1 MNNSNALAEI
11 QSKYP
16 NCNLLLPA
24 ATSVQINPF
33 YKCSVMEVVADTAPS
48 SGDIFSVGK
57 VKTGEDGKGKAI
69 YEEVFSPAKPL
80 LMKLATAAGIQFH
93 PEYTT
98 VIRENTNTYVG
109 KAYGAVRLP
118 DGSYKTHMETKRIC
132 LDDEESKYRL
142 EFMDKSIMGIHDWRA
157 SKAAAEM
164 FKGEWKQETEPNQY
178 GKYDKYYVIADS
190 DREKYIERSI
200 LVNMTLLR
208 KTASEKAQTGA
219 ILRVIRALLGI
230 KGTYSKAELEK
241 PFVVPTVTFA
251 PDYTDP
257 TVRSAMLQQGMNS
270 MGNMFGASSTP
281 PAIST
286 AFSGEAF
293 SSDFNPEDEID
304 NPAFVSDQ
312 TEDDAVAG
320 EQEKNWFD
328 QEQQTPPQQEP
339 VENESTGYYCD
350 GCGAEINARV
360 YEYSLN
366 KFGRPLGVKS
376 PLEIS
381 DKEMLWDVGI
391 AIGGGLSHMYGNMY
405 LNPMDQ
411 MAKRKEGIQYYIR
424 YMDDVIILS
433 TDKELLHRYKNMF
446 SDFLGDVLKLR
457 LNNKTAIRPV
467 SHGMEFVGY
476 TIRPFDVRL
485 RKSTSLRMKRH
496 LKTIQELY
504 RDYEIDLDRARSTL
518 MSYKALMDHCDC
530 RALEKKI
537 FEDFVLTHN
546 PKEADT
552 DNG

>member
-1 MNNSNALAEI
+1 MNNSNSNAWTEI
-11 QSKYP
+11 QSKYQ
-16 NCNLLLPA
+16 NCNLLIPT

-33 YKCSVMEVVADTAPS
+33 YKCSVMEVVADTAQN

-57 VKTGEDGKGKAI
+57 VKIGEDRNGKAM

-98 VIRENTNTYVG
+98 VTRENTNTYVG

-230 KGTYSKAELEK
+230 KGTYTKAELEK

-257 TVRSAMLQQGMNS
+257 TVRNAMLQQGMNS

-304 NPAFVSDQ
+304 NPAFASEQ
-312 TEDDAVAG
+312 TEDREVVAE

-328 QEQQTPPQQEP
+328 QEQSESSQQVSPQPEP
-339 VENESTGYYCD
+339 EKDESTGYYCD
-350 GCGAEINARV
+350 ECGIEINERV

-366 KFGRPLGVKS
+366 KFGRPLC
-376 PLEIS
+376 
-381 DKEMLWDVGI
+381 
-391 AIGGGLSHMYGNMY
+391 
-405 LNPMDQ
+405 
-411 MAKRKEGIQYYIR
+411 
-424 YMDDVIILS
+424 
-433 TDKELLHRYKNMF
+433 
-446 SDFLGDVLKLR
+446 
-457 LNNKTAIRPV
+457 
-467 SHGMEFVGY
+467 
-476 TIRPFDVRL
+476 
-485 RKSTSLRMKRH
+485 MKCQ
-496 LKTIQELY
+496 KG
-504 RDYEIDLDRARSTL
+504 AG
-518 MSYKALMDHCDC
+518 K
-530 RALEKKI
+530 
-537 FEDFVLTHN
+537 
-546 PKEADT
+546 
-552 DNG
+552 

>member
-164 FKGEWKQETEPNQY
+164 FKGEWKQEAEPNQY

-257 TVRSAMLQQGMNS
+257 TVRNAMLQQGMNS
-270 MGNMFGASSTP
+270 MGNMFGNSATP

-293 SSDFNPEDEID
+293 STDFNPEDEVD
-304 NPAFVSDQ
+304 NPAFASDQ

-320 EQEKNWFD
+320 EQEKNWLD
-328 QEQQTPPQQEP
+328 QEQQIPPQQEP

-366 KFGRPLGVKS
+366 KFGRPLC
-376 PLEIS
+376 
-381 DKEMLWDVGI
+381 
-391 AIGGGLSHMYGNMY
+391 
-405 LNPMDQ
+405 
-411 MAKRKEGIQYYIR
+411 
-424 YMDDVIILS
+424 
-433 TDKELLHRYKNMF
+433 
-446 SDFLGDVLKLR
+446 
-457 LNNKTAIRPV
+457 
-467 SHGMEFVGY
+467 
-476 TIRPFDVRL
+476 
-485 RKSTSLRMKRH
+485 MKCQ
-496 LKTIQELY
+496 KG
-504 RDYEIDLDRARSTL
+504 AG
-518 MSYKALMDHCDC
+518 K
-530 RALEKKI
+530 
-537 FEDFVLTHN
+537 
-546 PKEADT
+546 
-552 DNG
+552 